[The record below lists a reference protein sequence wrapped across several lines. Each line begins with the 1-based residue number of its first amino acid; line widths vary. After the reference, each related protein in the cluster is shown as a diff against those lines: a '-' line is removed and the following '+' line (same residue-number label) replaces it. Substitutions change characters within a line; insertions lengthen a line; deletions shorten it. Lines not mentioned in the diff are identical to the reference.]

1 VAAEQEALYGAFPRE
16 MRLAPQP
23 SRPILNRGLPVT
35 ARSRSLNS
43 LTGLRFIAAAMI
55 VLLHFAGQFGLPPVI
70 LGGWPLTGGVS
81 FFFILS
87 GFILTH
93 AHPNMTAGGTPFS
106 FYVSRIARIWP
117 AHVACFLLLF
127 ILVQK
132 VPENGTSGS
141 ISVALANIFLVQA
154 WIPEKGVFFS
164 FNAVSWSLSAEMFF
178 YALFPLL
185 ILNIEKT
192 WTWKFGVT
200 ALIVAGAIAYGAH
213 AELAGIDAAW
223 ITINPL
229 PRLFEFMFGICLRR
243 FWGRYGDLVPSSIV
257 HATVVELACVGAVVF
272 LGCLFPWLFSQL
284 PQVLHNDTCRIW
296 LMNSGILLLPLAAT
310 IFIAASGRGFVS
322 AALGSKPMIVLGE
335 MSFAIY
341 LVHQIVLRAFA
352 QRAAEL
358 AVWPP
363 GIALAG
369 YLLLTLLLSTLI
381 WTGVERPARTF
392 IIANYGR
399 LTGGSALWRKP
410 IIGSYTVPL
419 PALERGV
426 AKESSLSI
434 EKPLEL
440 WKTPPA

>member
-1 VAAEQEALYGAFPRE
+1 

-23 SRPILNRGLPVT
+23 SRPILNRGLPMT

-43 LTGLRFIAAAMI
+43 LTGLRFIAAAMV
-55 VLLHFAGQFGLPPVI
+55 VLLHLAGQFGLPLVI

-87 GFILTH
+87 GFILSH
-93 AHPNMTAGGTPFS
+93 AHPNITAGGTPFS

-127 ILVQK
+127 ILVQN

-178 YALFPLL
+178 YSLFPLL

-192 WTWKFGVT
+192 WAWKLGVT
-200 ALIVAGAIAYGAH
+200 ALIVVVAIAYGAH

-243 FWGRYGDLVPSSIV
+243 FWGRHGDLVPNSIV
-257 HATVVELACVGAVVF
+257 PATIVELGCVCAVVF
-272 LGCLFPWLFSQL
+272 LGCLFPRVFAQL
-284 PQVLHNDTCRIW
+284 PQVLHNDTFRFW
-296 LMNSGILLLPLAAT
+296 LRNSGILLLPLAAM
-310 IFIAASGRGFVS
+310 IFVAATGRGLVS
-322 AALGSKPMIVLGE
+322 AALGSRPMIVLGE
-335 MSFAIY
+335 MSFAVY

-352 QRAAEL
+352 QRTAEL
-358 AVWPP
+358 AGSPP
-363 GIALAG
+363 GIALVG
-369 YLLLTLLLSTLI
+369 YLLLTLLFSALV
-381 WTGVERPARTF
+381 WMGVERPARTF
-392 IIANYGR
+392 ILANYRR
-399 LTGGSALWRKP
+399 LTDGSALWRKP
-410 IIGSYTVPL
+410 NIGGYTVPL

-426 AKESSLSI
+426 ASESSLSP
-434 EKPLEL
+434 EKPLGL
-440 WKTPPA
+440 LKTPRA

>member
-1 VAAEQEALYGAFPRE
+1 MA
-16 MRLAPQP
+16 
-23 SRPILNRGLPVT
+23 
-35 ARSRSLNS
+35 ARSRALNS

-55 VLLHFAGQFGLPPVI
+55 VLWHIAGQFGLPPVI

-87 GFILTH
+87 GFILAH
-93 AHPNMTAGGTPFS
+93 AHPKMIAGGAPFS

-117 AHVACFLLLF
+117 AHLACFLLLF
-127 ILVQK
+127 ALVQN

-141 ISVALANIFLVQA
+141 ASVVLANIFLVQA
-154 WIPEKGVFFS
+154 WAPEKSVFFS

-185 ILNIEKT
+185 ILDIEKT
-192 WTWKFGVT
+192 WAWKLGVT
-200 ALIVAGAIAYGAH
+200 ALIVVVAIAYGVH
-213 AELAGIDAAW
+213 AKWAGIDAAW

-243 FWGRYGDLVPSSIV
+243 LWGRYGDLVPNRIFP
-257 HATVVELACVGAVVF
+257 ATIVELACVGAVVF
-272 LGCLFPWLFSQL
+272 LGCLFPWVFSQL

-296 LMNSGILLLPLAAT
+296 LMNSGILLLPFAAT
-310 IFIAASGRGFVS
+310 IFVAASGRGLIS
-322 AALGSKPMIVLGE
+322 AALGSRPMVVLGE

-341 LVHQIVLRAFA
+341 LVHQIVLRAFV

-363 GIALAG
+363 GLALAG

-381 WTGVERPARTF
+381 WTDVERPAWTF
-392 IIANYGR
+392 IIANYRR
-399 LTGGSALWRKP
+399 LTDSLALRRKP
-410 IIGSYTVPL
+410 FLGGYSMPL
-419 PALERGV
+419 QVLERRV
-426 AKESSLSI
+426 ASESSLSV

-440 WKTPPA
+440 LNTPPA